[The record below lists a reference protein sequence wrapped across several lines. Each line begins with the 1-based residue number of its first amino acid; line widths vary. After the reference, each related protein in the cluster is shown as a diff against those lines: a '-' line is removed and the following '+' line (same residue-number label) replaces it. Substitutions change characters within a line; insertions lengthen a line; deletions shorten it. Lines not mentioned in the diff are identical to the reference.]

1 MRKRKLLGELERI
14 AKHNYHVESL
24 LKLYKGGYKPLDQ
37 VMLEMIS
44 VMAFD
49 TYSLR
54 ESLNRE
60 RSKK

>member
-1 MRKRKLLGELERI
+1 MRKRKIIGELERI
-14 AKHNYHVESL
+14 AKYNYHVESL
-24 LKLYKGGYKPLDQ
+24 LKLHKEGKPLDQ
-37 VMLEMIS
+37 AMLEMIT

-60 RSKK
+60 RSK